1 MEKKISILLVAL
13 MAVSCLML
21 ASCGGSDNGSESG
34 DIGNPPT
41 ADSPYIGV
49 WQPTGAEIEGED
61 NVNATFENAPFTLD
75 LREDG
80 TAIVTT
86 DEETTGTWTEKS
98 DGVHVAAGDTDAD
111 FRDIDGNLVTD
122 ILGIEIVFEKQQ

>member
-1 MEKKISILLVAL
+1 MKKYISILLVVF

-21 ASCGGSDNGSESG
+21 ASCGGSDNG
-34 DIGNPPT
+34 
-41 ADSPYIGV
+41 
-49 WQPTGAEIEGED
+49 
-61 NVNATFENAPFTLD
+61 
-75 LREDG
+75 

-86 DEETTGTWTEKS
+86 DEETTGSWTEKS

-111 FRDIDGNLVTD
+111 FRDVDGNLVTD